1 MDQPDD
7 TGSRTGT
14 PAEAPHNQTMTRG
27 FNQDV
32 GAGLLLIAIASAG
45 LLASSGLRLTLP
57 SGVGPGLMPR
67 ATALILG
74 AFGLLFV
81 IQGLTTLGPRLEAWS
96 LRGMLFLL
104 GAVAVFAA
112 SVRPMGLAVAGPLA
126 LIIAAMADAETRLRE
141 ILPFAIVL
149 TAICIVLFKYLL
161 RQPIPLAPFLL
172 GY

>member
-7 TGSRTGT
+7 TSPPGGT
-14 PAEAPHNQTMTRG
+14 KMSRG

-32 GAGLLLIAIASAG
+32 GAGLFLIVVAVIGVFASF
-45 LLASSGLRLTLP
+45 GLRMTLP

-67 ATALILG
+67 ATSMILG
-74 AFGLLFV
+74 GFGLLFV
-81 IQGLTTLGPRLEAWS
+81 LQGLTTLGPRLEAWS
-96 LRGMLFLL
+96 LRGMFFLL
-104 GAVAVFAA
+104 GAVTIFAA
-112 SVRPMGLAVAGPLA
+112 SVRPLGLAVAGPLA

-141 ILPFAIVL
+141 VVPFAIVL
-149 TAICIVLFKYLL
+149 TAVCIVLFKYLL

>member
-7 TGSRTGT
+7 TGL
-14 PAEAPHNQTMTRG
+14 PAAVKKTRG
-27 FNQDV
+27 FNQET
-32 GAGLLLIAIASAG
+32 GAGLFLIAVAVIG
-45 LLASSGLRLTLP
+45 VLASSGLRLTLP

-67 ATALILG
+67 ATSLILG
-74 AFGLLFV
+74 GFGLLFV

-96 LRGMLFLL
+96 LRGMYFLL
-104 GAVAVFAA
+104 GAVAVFSA
-112 SVRPMGLAVAGPLA
+112 SVRPLGLAVAGPLA
-126 LIIAAMADAETRLRE
+126 LIIAALADPDTKIRE

-149 TAICIVLFKYLL
+149 TAVCIVLFKYLL

>member
-7 TGSRTGT
+7 TGARTGA
-14 PAEAPHNQTMTRG
+14 PAGDGLTRG

-32 GAGLLLIAIASAG
+32 GAGLFLIAVAVIG
-45 LLASSGLRLTLP
+45 ILASSGLRLTLP

-67 ATALILG
+67 ATSLILG
-74 AFGLLFV
+74 GFGLLFV

-96 LRGMLFLL
+96 LRGMFFLL

>member
-1 MDQPDD
+1 MDHAK
-7 TGSRTGT
+7 TEGGA
-14 PAEAPHNQTMTRG
+14 PADGKKTRG

-32 GAGLLLIAIASAG
+32 GAGLLLIAIAGVG

-67 ATALILG
+67 STSLILG

-81 IQGLTTLGPRLEAWS
+81 IQGLTRSGERLEAWS
-96 LRGMLFLL
+96 LRGVFFVL
-104 GAVAVFAA
+104 GAVAVFSA
-112 SVRPMGLAVAGPLA
+112 SVRPLGLAIAGPLA
-126 LIIAAMADAETRLRE
+126 LILAALADSETRLRE
-141 ILPFAIVL
+141 IIPFSIVL
-149 TAICIVLFKYLL
+149 TAVCILLFKYML